1 MEGKHPQMELLF
13 TVHLSI
19 VSCQS
24 CFCSIPSMCLNDICI
39 HLLAWMAA
47 LLVHHCIGHCL
58 MERFDAWLHDVSCKT
73 KRQNSFRSQKWS
85 RIQFKNLL
93 SSSRLRVKAWPFK
106 CLKPGSAESLDP
118 ECQYLH
124 MCITHRVV
132 QTNACIIMYVWQCVC
147 VSAWVG
153 GWQRKRERKRR
164 ERERCHVYVCGH
176 LCVCVGVCVYGH
188 VTWSVHSHFNLG
200 SSRFTS

>member
-1 MEGKHPQMELLF
+1 MELLF

-118 ECQYLH
+118 ECQCLHLH

-153 GWQRKRERKRR
+153 GWQRKRR

-176 LCVCVGVCVYGH
+176 LCVCA
-188 VTWSVHSHFNLG
+188 
-200 SSRFTS
+200 FTLQFRIV